1 MTEAYIVDAVRTPTG
16 KRGGGLAEVHPAD
29 LGAHVI
35 REVVERNDLDPM
47 AVNDVV
53 FGWVDNVGPQAG
65 DIARTAWLAAGLP
78 EAIPGTTVDRQCGSG
93 QQAVSFAAMGVMAG
107 LQDLVVA
114 GGVQNMSMIPIA
126 TALEAARPLGHD
138 DPFSGSTG
146 WVDRYGTQEVSQFRG
161 AELIAEKWDISRDE
175 MEAFALTSHERAIT
189 AIDEGRFQ
197 PEVAPLAG
205 VEHDEGPR
213 RGGSIEKMA
222 QLAPLVEGG
231 RITAA
236 LASQTSD
243 GAAALLVA
251 SEQAVADHG
260 LTPRARIH
268 HISVRGDDPI
278 FMLTGPIPATAYALE
293 KSGMSIDDIDLFE
306 CNEAFAPVP
315 MAWMAEHGVPHEKVN
330 VNGGAI
336 ALGHPLGCSGAKLMT
351 TLLHEL
357 ERTGGRFGLQTMCE
371 GGGQANVTIL
381 ERL

>member
-1 MTEAYIVDAVRTPTG
+1 MSEAYIVDAIRTPTG
-16 KRGGGLAEVHPAD
+16 KKGGGLSQVHPAD

-35 REVVERNDLDPM
+35 SGVLERNDVDPM
-47 AVNDVV
+47 AIDDVV
-53 FGWVDNVGPQAG
+53 MGCLDNLGPQAG

-78 EAIPGTTVDRQCGSG
+78 EAVPGTTVDRQCGSG

-107 LQDLVVA
+107 VQDLVVA
-114 GGVQNMSMIPIA
+114 GGMQNMSMIPIGL
-126 TALEAARPLGHD
+126 ALEAAKPFGHE
-138 DPFSGSTG
+138 DPFTGSTG
-146 WVDRYGTQEVSQFRG
+146 WGDRYGTQEVSQFRG
-161 AELIAEKWDISRDE
+161 AELIAEKWDLSREE
-175 MEAFALTSHERAIT
+175 MEAFAFESHERAIR
-189 AIDEGRFQ
+189 AIDEGRFD
-197 PEVAPLAG
+197 PEVSPLAG
-205 VEHDEGPR
+205 VEADEGPR
-213 RGGSIEKMA
+213 RGGSLEKMA

-236 LASQTSD
+236 LASQVSD
-243 GAAALLVA
+243 GAAALLIA

-268 HISVRGDDPI
+268 HMSVRGDDPI
-278 FMLTGPIPATAYALE
+278 YMLTGPIAATTHALE
-293 KSGMSIDDIDLFE
+293 KTGMSIDDFDLFE

-315 MAWMAEHGVPHEKVN
+315 LAWMLEHGVPHEKVN

-357 ERTGGRFGLQTMCE
+357 ERTGGRYGFQTMCE
-371 GGGQANVTIL
+371 GGGQANVTII